1 MRLNGSNLLED
12 TVTDITI
19 RKKNEVYVTVKTE
32 PHISQELSDLFTFD
46 VPGAK
51 FMPQY
56 RSKYWD
62 GKIRLF
68 SPATGEVYVGLVDK
82 IVNWARKSEY
92 SLEFENNK
100 HYGTPFEEN
109 EIISREGVKEYM
121 TRISKY
127 KPRNYQ
133 IDAVYDALRYNRK
146 LLISPTASGKSLM
159 IYAVVRYFTEKNKKV
174 LLVVPTTSLV
184 EQMFKDFEDYG
195 WDAEKYC
202 HKIYSGKE
210 KTNEF
215 PVTITTWQSIYKLK
229 KPFFKDFE
237 VAIGDEAHL
246 FKSKSLVSIMTKM
259 NDAKYRYGFTGTLD
273 GSQTHKWVLEGL
285 FGPSYKVTQTKEL
298 IDKGHLSKLQIH
310 VLLLKHKSQKFET
323 YEDELQYII
332 GHLKRNNFIK
342 NLVLDLKGNTLVL
355 FSRVEAHGEPLYN
368 LINNS
373 ISGNRKVFFVHGGV
387 GAEERE
393 LIREI
398 TEKEKNAIIVASYGT
413 FSTGINI
420 KNLHNVIFA
429 SPSKSRIRNLQ
440 SIGRVLRKGDN
451 KTQAVLYDIA
461 DDITYSSRKNYTLNH
476 LIERI
481 KIYNHEKFNYE
492 IVQIDL
498 KENG

>member
-1 MRLNGSNLLED
+1 
-12 TVTDITI
+12 VTDII
-19 RKKNEVYVTVKTE
+19 IKKKNEVYVTVKAE
-32 PHISQELSDLFTFD
+32 PHINQELSDLFTFD

-62 GKIRLF
+62 GKIRLY
-68 SPATGEVYVGLVDK
+68 SPATGEIYGGLVDK
-82 IVNWARKSEY
+82 IVSWAKKSEY
-92 SLEFENNK
+92 SLEFENNQF
-100 HYGTPFEEN
+100 YGAPFEEN
-109 EIISREGVKEYM
+109 EIISREGVKDYM
-121 TRISKY
+121 TRISKH

-159 IYAVVRYFTEKNKKV
+159 IYSVVRYYAEKNKKI

-184 EQMFKDFEDYG
+184 EQMFKDFQDYG
-195 WDAEKYC
+195 WDAENYC
-202 HKIYSGKE
+202 HRIYAGKE
-210 KTNEF
+210 KTNEN

-229 KPFFKDFE
+229 RPFFKDFE
-237 VAIGDEAHL
+237 VVIGDEAHL
-246 FKSKSLVSIMTKM
+246 FKSKSLISIMTKM
-259 NDAKYRYGFTGTLD
+259 DAAKYRFGFTGTLD
-273 GSQTHKWVLEGL
+273 GTQTHKWVLEGL

-310 VLLLKHKSQKFET
+310 ILILKHKPQKFEV
-323 YEDELQYII
+323 YEEELQHII
-332 GHLKRNNFIK
+332 THQKRNNFIK
-342 NLVLDLKGNTLVL
+342 NLVIDLKGNTLVL
-355 FSRVEAHGEPLYN
+355 FSRVETHGQPLYE

-373 ISGNRKVFFVHGGV
+373 IQNDRKVFYVHGGV
-387 GAEERE
+387 DAEERE
-393 LIREI
+393 RIREI
-398 TEKEKNAIIVASYGT
+398 TETEKNAIIVASYGT

-440 SIGRVLRKGDN
+440 SIGRVLRKGDS

-461 DDITYSSRKNYTLNH
+461 DDITHLSRRNYTLNH

-481 KIYNHEKFNYE
+481 KIYNEEKFNYE

-498 KENG
+498 GEK

>member
-1 MRLNGSNLLED
+1 MPSSGKSLFEV
-12 TVTDITI
+12 TVTDII
-19 RKKNEVYVTVKTE
+19 IKKKNEVYVTVKAE
-32 PHISQELSDLFTFD
+32 PHINQELSDLFTFD

-62 GKIRLF
+62 GKIRLY
-68 SPATGEVYVGLVDK
+68 SPATGEIYGGLVDK
-82 IVNWARKSEY
+82 IVSWAKKSEY
-92 SLEFENNK
+92 SLEFENNQF
-100 HYGTPFEEN
+100 YGAPFEEN
-109 EIISREGVKEYM
+109 EIISREGVKDYM
-121 TRISKY
+121 TRISKH

-159 IYAVVRYFTEKNKKV
+159 IYAVVRYYAEKNKKI

-184 EQMFKDFEDYG
+184 EQMFKDFQDYG
-195 WDAEKYC
+195 WDAENYC
-202 HKIYSGKE
+202 HRIYAGKE
-210 KTNEF
+210 KTNEY

-229 KPFFKDFE
+229 RPFFKDFE
-237 VAIGDEAHL
+237 VVIGDEAHL

-259 NDAKYRYGFTGTLD
+259 DAAKYRFGFTGTLD
-273 GSQTHKWVLEGL
+273 GTQTHKWVLEGL

-310 VLLLKHKSQKFET
+310 ILILKHKPQKFEV
-323 YEDELQYII
+323 YEEELQHII
-332 GHLKRNNFIK
+332 THQKRNNFIK

-355 FSRVEAHGEPLYN
+355 FSRVETHGQPLYE

-373 ISGNRKVFFVHGGV
+373 IQNDRKVFYVHGGV
-387 GAEERE
+387 DAEERE
-393 LIREI
+393 RIREI
-398 TEKEKNAIIVASYGT
+398 TETERNAIIVASYGT

-440 SIGRVLRKGDN
+440 SIGRVLRKGDS

-461 DDITYSSRKNYTLNH
+461 DDITHLSRRNYTLNH

-481 KIYNHEKFNYE
+481 KIYNEEKFNYE

-498 KENG
+498 GEK